1 MGLTQV
7 NSGGI
12 EDGSIV
18 NADIKSDSAIAL
30 SKLASTPAVLT
41 GSTDNTICT
50 VTGANAI
57 QGEANLTF
65 DGSTLTASGNV
76 FVGRTDNVWNSR
88 LIAQEDKQGRT
99 QILVKNDTDH
109 ADASSCIALNAHGN
123 SWVMDCGSGAKNSN
137 ALTFAVDASS
147 ATPTERLRI
156 DSSGR
161 VLIGTTTEGE
171 ASVDDLTISSSG
183 DTGITIRSGTTS
195 NGAITF
201 SDGTSGAD
209 EYRGM
214 IDYDHDTNILGLYTN
229 ATEKLRVESGG
240 NVKVTDGDLVIGT
253 AGHGILFSNWDTVV
267 NRLDDYEVGT
277 FTPTV
282 HSGMNNSTLSTSDGS
297 YTKIGRLVTYQLNM
311 TISGGTANSSQLQ
324 FGGLPFAANGTTANA
339 YGGATLT
346 YQDDMFNKGEDITFH
361 TGSGET
367 LIKCYKQ
374 DGAALVGTDGAIDD
388 ITTQILL
395 HGQYYT

>member
-12 EDGSIV
+12 EDDAIV
-18 NADIKSDSAIAL
+18 AAAIADNAVVTAAINADA
-30 SKLASTPAVLT
+30 
-41 GSTDNTICT
+41 
-50 VTGANAI
+50 VTGAKIADDAVGAEHI
-57 QGEANLTF
+57 ETLDANLVLADDVKVVLGNNDDFSLYHAPNNNYIDADT
-65 DGSTLTASGNV
+65 GTLHIRHSTET
-76 FVGRTDNVWNSR
+76 
-88 LIAQEDKQGRT
+88 
-99 QILVKNDTDH
+99 
-109 ADASSCIALNAHGN
+109 
-123 SWVMDCGSGAKNSN
+123 GAKFIKNG
-137 ALTFAVDASS
+137 AVELYYD
-147 ATPTERLRI
+147 
-156 DSSGR
+156 DSKK
-161 VLIGTTTEGE
+161 IE
-171 ASVDDLTISSSG
+171 
-183 DTGITIRSGTTS
+183 TTS
-195 NGAITF
+195 NGIAVSGGCITTF
-201 SDGTSGAD
+201 GQNTTHEAASIKVGYEGSSKGQIRVYGADASTTGSLELNVCESDGTDPHTVTVKS
-209 EYRGM
+209 
-214 IDYDHDTNILGLYTN
+214 N
-229 ATEKLRVESGG
+229 G
-240 NVKVTDGDLVIGT
+240 NLEIGDGDLVIET
-253 AGHGILFSNWDTVV
+253 AGHGINFHPHSGTANL
-267 NRLDDYEVGT
+267 LDDYEEGT